1 MPPARGH
8 VTHSEHGKCAW
19 IVCKCCV
26 ADKHRL
32 VTPTAH
38 WESVLILWISRVTTK
53 QMHSL
58 CRGQVWIMSALS
70 KYLWISEGRAEK
82 LPASVSH
89 PCMWVWADIRQ
100 MVLVNVRA
108 ETETSSLPSCKT
120 SVQLQWNSIW
130 MPLLKSSFQLV
141 RLLLLLT

>member
-58 CRGQVWIMSALS
+58 CRGQVWIMNALS

-89 PCMWVWADIRQ
+89 PCMWVWADIRHKW
-100 MVLVNVRA
+100 
-108 ETETSSLPSCKT
+108 S
-120 SVQLQWNSIW
+120 WW
-130 MPLLKSSFQLV
+130 MSGLKQKHHLCLHV
-141 RLLLLLT
+141 RLLFNCSGIQSGCHCWSHPFSWWDCFCC